1 MNIFNIR
8 LASSKALMFIS
19 FLTVRNLTFKYF
31 SCLLIKLMLIECNNR
46 IPVVNAVINRRNAAG
61 TIVLDGQTKSERKR
75 IIFTVAA

>member
-8 LASSKALMFIS
+8 LASSMALMFIS
-19 FLTVRNLTFKYF
+19 EYLTFKYF
-31 SCLLIKLMLIECNNR
+31 SCLLIKLILIECNNR